1 MHFSALAGIAFP
13 SSHRGLYI
21 ARIKIQGVAAA
32 TKFFGRDDRRA
43 RPTEGIVD
51 TIALDRVI
59 SDRDFE
65 QTHGFLSAVACD
77 GILRR
82 ACAAHR
88 IQIRHLPD
96 RCLCAVTTPVARR
109 PFLDRVPRG
118 LVLPVILAPAH
129 GEVLLGP
136 YDLAPNAERCRFEA
150 CGDSA
155 CLQGGRPRG
164 RGDRHVGDPP
174 RRSIVCRRLR
184 RLPTADHLGRASRP
198 HRRVRHRGH
207 RQLRGGT
214 RARGPASRAPG
225 ARSEPGRPAHTS
237 NRREVR
243 HRGCRDRRAV
253 GPGWPIDRHPEDRG
267 RGGRDDAPPQ
277 GRAPDGGQS
286 PHRGDDHAEADRRH
300 RAARAAR
307 DPPPARRPGAP
318 QTLPRMALRH
328 DRYAD
333 RLGETYPPGARPSLV
348 RRCQPVPRVA
358 RSVGFK
364 LRNPVL
370 PVRLRPLR

>member
-65 QTHGFLSAVACD
+65 QTHGFLSAVACA

-136 YDLAPNAERCRFEA
+136 YDL
-150 CGDSA
+150 G
-155 CLQGGRPRG
+155 
-164 RGDRHVGDPP
+164 
-174 RRSIVCRRLR
+174 
-184 RLPTADHLGRASRP
+184 
-198 HRRVRHRGH
+198 
-207 RQLRGGT
+207 
-214 RARGPASRAPG
+214 
-225 ARSEPGRPAHTS
+225 SE
-237 NRREVR
+237 
-243 HRGCRDRRAV
+243 C
-253 GPGWPIDRHPEDRG
+253 
-267 RGGRDDAPPQ
+267 
-277 GRAPDGGQS
+277 
-286 PHRGDDHAEADRRH
+286 
-300 RAARAAR
+300 
-307 DPPPARRPGAP
+307 
-318 QTLPRMALRH
+318 
-328 DRYAD
+328 
-333 RLGETYPPGARPSLV
+333 
-348 RRCQPVPRVA
+348 
-358 RSVGFK
+358 
-364 LRNPVL
+364 
-370 PVRLRPLR
+370 

>member
-155 CLQGGRPRG
+155 CLQGGMPDVGNSTREEAPGGRP
-164 RGDRHVGDPP
+164 VGAVVVQDGPH
-174 RRSIVCRRLR
+174 CGALR
-184 RLPTADHLGRASRP
+184 RIHTMAPSWLVLNAV
-198 HRRVRHRGH
+198 RRVGRHQH
-207 RQLRGGT
+207 W
-214 RARGPASRAPG
+214 PS
-225 ARSEPGRPAHTS
+225 
-237 NRREVR
+237 
-243 HRGCRDRRAV
+243 AV
-253 GPGWPIDRHPEDRG
+253 KHP
-267 RGGRDDAPPQ
+267 
-277 GRAPDGGQS
+277 
-286 PHRGDDHAEADRRH
+286 
-300 RAARAAR
+300 
-307 DPPPARRPGAP
+307 
-318 QTLPRMALRH
+318 LNI
-328 DRYAD
+328 YW
-333 RLGETYPPGARPSLV
+333 
-348 RRCQPVPRVA
+348 
-358 RSVGFK
+358 
-364 LRNPVL
+364 
-370 PVRLRPLR
+370 